1 MIFRGTKKVGKWVKN
16 VDVVGESVDQG
27 ASQMVIQIN
36 DGVEIG
42 ETSLAKKF
50 ASVANLTKND
60 LFSGNV
66 RNCNGFSTE
75 IARFGLVNSKS
86 TLCKSW

>member
-60 LFSGNV
+60 LFSGYV
-66 RNCNGFSTE
+66 RNCNGFSTK
-75 IARFGLVNSKS
+75 IALFV
-86 TLCKSW
+86 WVQFYHV